1 MAIKI
6 FDTLSGKKK
15 ALTLPKSGP
24 LKLFVCG
31 PTVYDDVHLGH
42 ARAYL
47 AFDLLVRYLRSLK
60 IKVFYLQNITDVD
73 DKIIERA
80 KEKKTSAAKISAK
93 FSEVYFK
100 TCKML
105 GISSVDKYV
114 KASASIKEIK
124 SQISRLMEKGYAYE
138 TGSGVYFNVKKFKDY
153 GKLSRQNLEELR
165 SGYRVEPD
173 PEKHDVFD
181 FALWKKKKFSY
192 EPSWPSP
199 WGAGRPGWHIEDTA
213 IAEKYF
219 GLNYHLHGGGMDL
232 KFPHHEAEIAQ
243 AEALSGKKPF
253 VIFWLHIGFLLVN
266 GEKMSKSLHNFITVP
281 DFLKR
286 WHPDVLRW
294 LVFSRH
300 YSSPFDYKE
309 ETVSQSVNSLFS
321 LKLLFASLK
330 TKSREGEI
338 SSKFKKAAAAFDK
351 KVKTAMEDD
360 FNTPEVISEIFQFAN
375 FLKSLDNLNKKE
387 ALFAFSLF
395 SGLLSVFGFSFFL
408 ENPLPKKIKEMA
420 EEREVFRTVRNFSE
434 ADALRGKLEKLGYKI
449 DDTPSGSVIVFNN
462 LEING

>member
-6 FDTLSGKKK
+6 FDSLSGKKK
-15 ALTLPKSGP
+15 ILSIPKNGP

-31 PTVYDDVHLGH
+31 PTVYDNVHLGH

-47 AFDLLVRYLRSLK
+47 PFDIIVRYLRSLN

-80 KEKKTSAAKISAK
+80 KEKKTTAAKISAE
-93 FSEVYFK
+93 FSDVYLK
-100 TCKML
+100 TCKKL
-105 GISSVDKYV
+105 NISSVDKYV

-124 SQISRLMEKGYAYE
+124 NQIYRLIEKGYAYE
-138 TGSGVYFNVKKFKDY
+138 TGSGVYFSVKKFKDY

-165 SGYRVEPD
+165 SGYRVESD

-199 WGAGRPGWHIEDTA
+199 WGVGRPGWHIEDTA
-213 IAEKYF
+213 ISEKYF
-219 GLNYHLHGGGMDL
+219 GLNYSLHGGGMDL

-243 AEALSGKKPF
+243 AESLSGKKPF
-253 VIFWLHIGFLLVN
+253 VDFWIHIGFLLVN

-300 YSSPFDYKE
+300 YGSPFDYKE
-309 ETVSQSVNSLFS
+309 EMISQAVNAMLS
-321 LKLLFASLK
+321 LKLLFSSLK
-330 TKSREGEI
+330 TKSGSGEI
-338 SSKFKKAAAAFDK
+338 SSKVKKAVSAFDK
-351 KVKTAMEDD
+351 KVKAAMEND
-360 FNTPEVISEIFQFAN
+360 FNTPEVVSEIFQFAN

-387 ALFAFSLF
+387 ALFAHSFISN
-395 SGLLSVFGFSFFL
+395 LLSVFGFSFFL
-408 ENPLPKKIKEMA
+408 EKSLPKKIKEMA
-420 EEREVFRTVRNFSE
+420 EEREVFRTIRNFSE
-434 ADALRGKLEKLGYKI
+434 ADALRDKLEKMGYKI
-449 DDTPSGSVIVFNN
+449 DDTASGSVIVFNN
-462 LEING
+462 LEIHG